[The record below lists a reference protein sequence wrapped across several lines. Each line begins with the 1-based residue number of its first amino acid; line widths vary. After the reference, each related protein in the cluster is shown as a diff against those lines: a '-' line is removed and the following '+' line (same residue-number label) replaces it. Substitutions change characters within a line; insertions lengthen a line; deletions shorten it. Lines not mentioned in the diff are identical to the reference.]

1 VTLNPTDILELRK
14 TRRWS
19 RRETAERCGLTEAKI
34 ANLEQGKRD
43 YKPGEREALEALFGE
58 ESSAPVA
65 QPAATPPNPAGDAA
79 GGSPDPNPAPSSE
92 ADVFPLTDDELEED
106 EGVTVEDAPA
116 QGAMID
122 EHGKVYQF
130 GAVPP
135 LPTGGEPVKPVA
147 EEPKSALDEVLDRIG
162 AYAGELYSNSEFRTA
177 KRCKRKWWLGYYRRL
192 DLMYQSPVG
201 TRHLGTMIHIC
212 LAGWYVADGE
222 ERTHPLETL
231 AVIGREDAD
240 RIPDDDPEQLD
251 AYIKQI
257 DLAKIML
264 EGYMEWLAETGAD
277 QAYRVVAPEMP
288 ILAPFP
294 DDTFPDFIA
303 ALVGRLDVRLV
314 RTVDDARL
322 FMDHK
327 TVGSVTEPV
336 RTLHMDEQMKQ
347 YILLEI
353 LDLMAAN
360 VDIAVAPRTDGGLYN
375 MLRKVKRTPRANPPF
390 YDRAEVRHNVETM
403 RSFWLQRIGEV
414 QAIHTMRTR
423 LDNGEDHH
431 VVCPPYA
438 THDCTWDC
446 DFFHLCSMLD
456 DGSRAEDFISANY
469 VTVSKTHRYE
479 KDAAGATQDTQ
490 GE

>member
-264 EGYMEWLAETGAD
+264 EGSTSRSRLEPT
-277 QAYRVVAPEMP
+277 
-288 ILAPFP
+288 
-294 DDTFPDFIA
+294 A
-303 ALVGRLDVRLV
+303 AC
-314 RTVDDARL
+314 TTCSAR
-322 FMDHK
+322 
-327 TVGSVTEPV
+327 
-336 RTLHMDEQMKQ
+336 
-347 YILLEI
+347 
-353 LDLMAAN
+353 
-360 VDIAVAPRTDGGLYN
+360 
-375 MLRKVKRTPRANPPF
+375 
-390 YDRAEVRHNVETM
+390 
-403 RSFWLQRIGEV
+403 
-414 QAIHTMRTR
+414 
-423 LDNGEDHH
+423 
-431 VVCPPYA
+431 
-438 THDCTWDC
+438 
-446 DFFHLCSMLD
+446 
-456 DGSRAEDFISANY
+456 
-469 VTVSKTHRYE
+469 
-479 KDAAGATQDTQ
+479 
-490 GE
+490 